1 MSMLKRSLAWKV
13 LVVGLGLG
21 AFAVDRTDAQTPS
34 SEPMPAGV
42 TTCQFDAFTNH
53 YPSGGEDRV
62 IRDAPRSDARALGH
76 LPMVEVTNADFTE
89 SHQEIAQFRV
99 IGFKDS
105 WFLIEG
111 AHYPQA
117 SKPLYSGK
125 GWVEGKFI
133 TTHLYRDTLKKAP
146 SYSADDVVYLNAISP
161 DDGIP
166 GSPYTSPLRF
176 GIKGC
181 SGPWFEVEVG
191 VSFKTPSGKPVPG
204 NGPVHGWTDRSC
216 TQQSDPCSAK
226 QFDYPW
232 SPLPT
237 GVTECNFAALSN
249 DRDPA
254 GLTVLDTPD
263 TNAAVLGRLSPPT
276 VNIGRRRQDSGA
288 GSSDR
293 LSQGL
298 VPDRGWP
305 QPRPPVRRRSRRRRR
320 SAAGN
325 RHPYVGRGWVPGNM
339 LTAWLLR
346 NTLKQTPDEKAAD
359 VVDLSG
365 GGLSDPQEATVRRI
379 IACSGDWVRVE
390 VELEKDMKPLLA
402 TDAPKGAVR
411 GWANGTCTAQLMTC
425 GFSQDTP
432 WSPPAPLPPE

>member
-1 MSMLKRSLAWKV
+1 MSTLKHSLAWTI
-13 LVVGLGLG
+13 LVVGFGLG
-21 AFAVDRTDAQTPS
+21 AFAVERADAQTPA
-34 SEPMPAGV
+34 SEPLPAGV

-53 YPSGGEDRV
+53 YPSGAEDRV
-62 IRDAPRSDARALGH
+62 IRDAPRSDARVLGH
-76 LPMVEVTNADFTE
+76 LPMVEVTNVDFTE

-99 IGFKDS
+99 IGFKDG

-111 AHYPQA
+111 AHYPEA
-117 SKPLYSGK
+117 STPLYSGQ

-133 TTHLYRDTLKKAP
+133 TTHLYRDTLKQAP
-146 SYSADDVVYLNAISP
+146 SYAADDVVYLNAISP

-176 GIKGC
+176 GITGC

-191 VSFKTPSGKPVPG
+191 VGFKTPSGQPVPG
-204 NGPVHGWTDRSC
+204 NGPVRGWTDRSC

-232 SPLPT
+232 SPLPA
-237 GVTECNFAALSN
+237 GVTECNFGALSN

-254 GLTVLDTPD
+254 GLTVLEAPD
-263 TNAAVLGRLSPPT
+263 TNAAVLGRLLPPT
-276 VNIGRRRQDSGA
+276 VNIGGDAKIRAQVQVIGFRKGWFLIEA
-288 GSSDR
+288 GPNLD
-293 LSQGL
+293 LP
-298 VPDRGWP
+298 VDADPDAVVN
-305 QPRPPVRRRSRRRRR
+305 PPPE
-320 SAAGN
+320 N
-325 RHPYVGRGWVPGNM
+325 QHPYVGRGWVPGNM

-346 NTLKQTPDEKAAD
+346 NRLKQTPDEKSAD

-365 GGLSDPQEATVRRI
+365 GGQSDPQEATVRRI

-390 VELEKDMKPLLA
+390 VELEKDIKPLLA
-402 TDAPKGAVR
+402 TDAAKGAVR

-432 WSPPAPLPPE
+432 WSPPAALPPE